1 MNGSEGGRGQRVT
14 VVLFPLHSTTE
25 LHILRAQSQNCEFN
39 FYFPSENTGVQN
51 LENL

>member
-1 MNGSEGGRGQRVT
+1 MAVRQEEDKGSQ
-14 VVLFPLHSTTE
+14 LFYTTE

-39 FYFPSENTGVQN
+39 IYFSLKKAWDMRLGLVQN